1 MGCAVS
7 SLEKEAA
14 ERSRKI
20 DRELAIDGE
29 KASREVKLLLLGA
42 GESGKSTIVKQM
54 KIIHETGYSQEE
66 CLQYQPVVYS
76 NTIQSLMAIIRAM
89 GQLRIDFRDPS
100 RAVSFYCIDIS
111 SVLLIIIK
119 LEGFFEALKL
129 HDSELYLVNCS
140 PAFNPVAPV
149 VSISLQNRIKRL
161 LPLYQ
166 SNLFHEHFS
175 SRMTPDNS
183 SRWPP
188 PRGRTGS
195 CPTSWG

>member
-20 DRELAIDGE
+20 DRELALDGE

-54 KIIHETGYSQEE
+54 KIIHETGYSQDE

-100 RAVSFYCIDIS
+100 RAVSRDYMTYSSLKRVLCHLPPLMLSFHMFNLLKVKILPILDDSYSVMHSFMSTCIWRFEIS
-111 SVLLIIIK
+111 FLI
-119 LEGFFEALKL
+119 
-129 HDSELYLVNCS
+129 
-140 PAFNPVAPV
+140 PVDDKV
-149 VSISLQNRIKRL
+149 
-161 LPLYQ
+161 
-166 SNLFHEHFS
+166 
-175 SRMTPDNS
+175 
-183 SRWPP
+183 
-188 PRGRTGS
+188 
-195 CPTSWG
+195 